1 MIYME
6 FFLKYSEKG
15 RRAMQFDLTDRK
27 IISILQKDGRITMKH
42 LGELINMSTPS
53 TIDRVRRLEEAGVI
67 KGYAAVVDYIALGYD
82 MHIYIFVEVNQNKR
96 PGLLEYIAKNQLIA
110 GAHGVAGSKDMV
122 LDVYCR
128 TSEFNKLVDELRSF
142 GETESNMIMEFIKEE
157 PIIPVDSLSK

>member
-1 MIYME
+1 
-6 FFLKYSEKG
+6 
-15 RRAMQFDLTDRK
+15 MQFDLTDRK

-96 PGLLEYIAKNQLIA
+96 PGLLEYIAKNKLIA

-157 PIIPVDSLSK
+157 PLILVESLSK

>member
-1 MIYME
+1 
-6 FFLKYSEKG
+6 
-15 RRAMQFDLTDRK
+15 MQFDLTDRK

-53 TIDRVRRLEEAGVI
+53 TIDRVRRLEETGVI

>member
-1 MIYME
+1 
-6 FFLKYSEKG
+6 
-15 RRAMQFDLTDRK
+15 MQFDLTDRK

-142 GETESNMIMEFIKEE
+142 GETESNMIMEFIKVE

>member
-1 MIYME
+1 M
-6 FFLKYSEKG
+6 KYSEKG
-15 RRAMQFDLTDRK
+15 RRTMQFDLTDRK

-96 PGLLEYIAKNQLIA
+96 PGLLEYIAKNKLIA

>member
-1 MIYME
+1 
-6 FFLKYSEKG
+6 
-15 RRAMQFDLTDRK
+15 MQFDLTDRK

-96 PGLLEYIAKNQLIA
+96 PGLLEYISKNQLIA

-122 LDVYCR
+122 PDVYCR

>member
-6 FFLKYSEKG
+6 FLKYSEKG

-110 GAHGVAGSKDMV
+110 GLTAWRAARIWCWTCTAAPANLIS
-122 LDVYCR
+122 LW
-128 TSEFNKLVDELRSF
+128 TSFAPLARRNP
-142 GETESNMIMEFIKEE
+142 T
-157 PIIPVDSLSK
+157 

>member
-1 MIYME
+1 
-6 FFLKYSEKG
+6 
-15 RRAMQFDLTDRK
+15 MQFDLTDRK

-67 KGYAAVVDYIALGYD
+67 KGYAAVVDYIALGSD

>member
-1 MIYME
+1 
-6 FFLKYSEKG
+6 
-15 RRAMQFDLTDRK
+15 MQFDLTDRK

-67 KGYAAVVDYIALGYD
+67 KGYAAVEDYIALGYD

-96 PGLLEYIAKNQLIA
+96 PGLLEYISKNQLIA

-122 LDVYCR
+122 PDVYCR

-142 GETESNMIMEFIKEE
+142 GETESNMITEFIKEE

>member
-1 MIYME
+1 
-6 FFLKYSEKG
+6 
-15 RRAMQFDLTDRK
+15 MQFDLTDRK

-96 PGLLEYIAKNQLIA
+96 PGLLEYIAKNKLIA

-122 LDVYCR
+122 LEVYCR

>member
-1 MIYME
+1 
-6 FFLKYSEKG
+6 
-15 RRAMQFDLTDRK
+15 MQFDLTDRK

-128 TSEFNKLVDELRSF
+128 TSDFNKLVDELRSF

>member
-1 MIYME
+1 M
-6 FFLKYSEKG
+6 FLKYSEKG
-15 RRAMQFDLTDRK
+15 RRTMQFDLTDRK

>member
-1 MIYME
+1 
-6 FFLKYSEKG
+6 
-15 RRAMQFDLTDRK
+15 MQFDLTDRK

-82 MHIYIFVEVNQNKR
+82 MHIYIFVEVNQNTR
-96 PGLLEYIAKNQLIA
+96 PGLLEYIAKNKLIA

>member
-1 MIYME
+1 
-6 FFLKYSEKG
+6 
-15 RRAMQFDLTDRK
+15 MQFDLTDRK

-157 PIIPVDSLSK
+157 PIIPVECLSK

>member
-1 MIYME
+1 
-6 FFLKYSEKG
+6 
-15 RRAMQFDLTDRK
+15 MQFDLTDRK

-157 PIIPVDSLSK
+157 PIIPVDSLYK

>member
-1 MIYME
+1 
-6 FFLKYSEKG
+6 
-15 RRAMQFDLTDRK
+15 MQFDLTDRK

-157 PIIPVDSLSK
+157 PIIPVDILSK

>member
-1 MIYME
+1 
-6 FFLKYSEKG
+6 
-15 RRAMQFDLTDRK
+15 MQFDLTDRK

-122 LDVYCR
+122 LDVYCC

>member
-1 MIYME
+1 
-6 FFLKYSEKG
+6 
-15 RRAMQFDLTDRK
+15 MQFDLTDRK

-96 PGLLEYIAKNQLIA
+96 PGLFEYIAKNQLIA

>member
-1 MIYME
+1 
-6 FFLKYSEKG
+6 
-15 RRAMQFDLTDRK
+15 MQFDLTDRK
-27 IISILQKDGRITMKH
+27 IISILQKNGRITMKH

>member
-1 MIYME
+1 M
-6 FFLKYSEKG
+6 KYSEKG

-96 PGLLEYIAKNQLIA
+96 PGLLEYIAKNKLIA

>member
-1 MIYME
+1 
-6 FFLKYSEKG
+6 
-15 RRAMQFDLTDRK
+15 MQFDLTDRK

-82 MHIYIFVEVNQNKR
+82 MHIYIFEEVNQNKR
-96 PGLLEYIAKNQLIA
+96 PGLLEYIAKNKLIA

>member
-1 MIYME
+1 
-6 FFLKYSEKG
+6 
-15 RRAMQFDLTDRK
+15 MQFDLTDRK

-157 PIIPVDSLSK
+157 PIIPVESLSK

>member
-1 MIYME
+1 
-6 FFLKYSEKG
+6 
-15 RRAMQFDLTDRK
+15 MQFDLTDRK

-82 MHIYIFVEVNQNKR
+82 VHIYIFVEVNQNKR

>member
-1 MIYME
+1 
-6 FFLKYSEKG
+6 
-15 RRAMQFDLTDRK
+15 MQFDLTDRK

-82 MHIYIFVEVNQNKR
+82 MHIYIFVKVNQNKR
-96 PGLLEYIAKNQLIA
+96 PGLLEYIAKNKLIA

>member
-1 MIYME
+1 
-6 FFLKYSEKG
+6 
-15 RRAMQFDLTDRK
+15 MQFDLTDRK

-110 GAHGVAGSKDMV
+110 GAHGVAGSKD
-122 LDVYCR
+122 VYCR

>member
-1 MIYME
+1 
-6 FFLKYSEKG
+6 
-15 RRAMQFDLTDRK
+15 MQFDLTDRK

-96 PGLLEYIAKNQLIA
+96 PGLLEYIAKNQLSQGLTAWRAARIWCWTCTA
-110 GAHGVAGSKDMV
+110 APANLIS
-122 LDVYCR
+122 LW
-128 TSEFNKLVDELRSF
+128 TSFAPLARRNP
-142 GETESNMIMEFIKEE
+142 T
-157 PIIPVDSLSK
+157 

>member
-1 MIYME
+1 
-6 FFLKYSEKG
+6 
-15 RRAMQFDLTDRK
+15 MQFDLTDRK

-82 MHIYIFVEVNQNKR
+82 MHIYIFVEVNQ
-96 PGLLEYIAKNQLIA
+96 KNQLIA

>member
-1 MIYME
+1 
-6 FFLKYSEKG
+6 
-15 RRAMQFDLTDRK
+15 MQFDLTDRK

-122 LDVYCR
+122 LDVHCR